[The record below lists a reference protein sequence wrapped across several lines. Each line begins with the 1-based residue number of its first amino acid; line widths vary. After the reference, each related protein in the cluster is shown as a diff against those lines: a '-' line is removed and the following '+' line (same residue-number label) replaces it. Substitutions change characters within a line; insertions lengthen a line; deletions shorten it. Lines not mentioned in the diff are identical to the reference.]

1 MDGVD
6 DLANLRDACVER
18 VVVGF
23 CVEADIDEYFQAT
36 ARAGHVLAGEDGV
49 AEDDSLGFQPS
60 DSGRRSV
67 RAESDQAAELTERA
81 TRIFSQDPENLLV
94 YSVHNWDINR
104 PAEILSVSATEVAHT
119 GRVINDIVTP
129 AVAGVLAGLG
139 VAMPLGAVA
148 ALLLREGLVNGFRT
162 AAAGAAGVATVDLVY
177 CIIAALT
184 GATFAPLIEDHS
196 SVFLLTSGVLIVAI
210 GVRQLWQGMRQ
221 PPRAAAE
228 VERASAPA
236 AFGRFVGLTA
246 INPITLVYFIALSGA
261 VTHSDASWIA
271 PVIFVAAVGGAS
283 LAWQLLLARVGSAFG
298 GALSLS
304 ATRAIGVIASFLIV
318 ALGMVAVVNGA
329 AALG

>member
-1 MDGVD
+1 M
-6 DLANLRDACVER
+6 
-18 VVVGF
+18 
-23 CVEADIDEYFQAT
+23 
-36 ARAGHVLAGEDGV
+36 
-49 AEDDSLGFQPS
+49 
-60 DSGRRSV
+60 
-67 RAESDQAAELTERA
+67 
-81 TRIFSQDPENLLV
+81 
-94 YSVHNWDINR
+94 
-104 PAEILSVSATEVAHT
+104 
-119 GRVINDIVTP
+119 INDVVTP
-129 AVAGVLAGLG
+129 AVAGVVAGLG

-184 GATFAPLIEDHS
+184 GATFARAVDDHRG
-196 SVFLLTSGVLIVAI
+196 VFLLTSGVLIVAI

-228 VERASAPA
+228 VERSSASASA

-261 VTHSDASWIA
+261 VTHSDGLWIA
-271 PVIFVAAVGGAS
+271 PVIFVVAVGGAS
-283 LAWQLLLARVGSAFG
+283 LAWQLLLAWVGSAFG